1 MATSARQIKVL
12 GVAGSPRRGGNSDLL
27 LERALAGAA
36 EAGADVERIVVA
48 RFQIAPCIACD
59 GCWTAGRCVVQ
70 DEFQDVYEK
79 LIVAERIILATPIY
93 FMAVS
98 AQAKAFIDR
107 CQCLWAR
114 KYVLKRALPPTPS
127 GGPRQGAII
136 ATAGHSVPA
145 GFRCADTT
153 MRYFLDVLDAE
164 FADKLHVGY
173 LEEKGAI
180 REHPDMLE
188 AAYALGKRL
197 LDSQTIKEATG
208 KE

>member
-1 MATSARQIKVL
+1 MANRTRQVKVL
-12 GVAGSPRRGGNSDLL
+12 GIAGSPRRGGNSDLL

-48 RFQIAPCIACD
+48 RLQIAPCIACD
-59 GCWTAGRCVVQ
+59 GCWTAGRCVVK

-98 AQAKAFIDR
+98 AQAKVFIDR

-114 KYVLKRALPPTPS
+114 KYVLKQVLPPTPS
-127 GGPRQGAII
+127 GEPRRGALIT
-136 ATAGHSVPA
+136 TAGHSVTS
-145 GFRCADTT
+145 GFRCAATT

-164 FADKLHVGY
+164 FADELPVGY
-173 LEEKGAI
+173 VDEKGAI

-188 AAYALGKRL
+188 AAYALGKQL
-197 LDSQTIKEATG
+197 LDSQTTKEATEEG
-208 KE
+208 